1 MQFHDY
7 REKYIPLES
16 RAIQKIHGKRSITE
30 LQPSSCM
37 DLRLVALVAA
47 GGAIGAVAR
56 YALQQSLPSDSLPWG
71 TMTANLVGSLLLG
84 ILLGAV
90 AAGATVGDEV
100 VLLFGTGLLG
110 AFTTMSAFAVD
121 SIRLAENNPSS
132 TLIMITTTIL
142 GSIALAWIGWRFST
156 SIIA

>member
-1 MQFHDY
+1 
-7 REKYIPLES
+7 
-16 RAIQKIHGKRSITE
+16 
-30 LQPSSCM
+30 M

-56 YALQQSLPSDSLPWG
+56 YALQQWLPSDSLPWG

-100 VLLFGTGLLG
+100 ILLFGTGLLG

>member
-7 REKYIPLES
+7 REKCIPLES
-16 RAIQKIHGKRSITE
+16 RAIQKILGKRSITE
-30 LQPSSCM
+30 LQPINDM

-56 YALQQSLPSDSLPWG
+56 YALQQWLPSDSLPWG

-90 AAGATVGDEV
+90 AAGATFGDEV
-100 VLLFGTGLLG
+100 VLLFGTGVLG

-121 SIRLAENNPSS
+121 SIRLAETNPSS
-132 TLIMITTTIL
+132 TLIMITTTVL
-142 GSIALAWIGWRFST
+142 GSITLAWLGWRFST

>member
-1 MQFHDY
+1 
-7 REKYIPLES
+7 
-16 RAIQKIHGKRSITE
+16 
-30 LQPSSCM
+30 M
-37 DLRLVALVAA
+37 DLRLVTLVAA

-56 YALQQSLPSDSLPWG
+56 YALQQWLPSDSLPWG

-90 AAGATVGDEV
+90 AAGVTVSDEV
-100 VLLFGTGLLG
+100 VLLFGTGVLG

-142 GSIALAWIGWRFST
+142 GSITLAWLGWRFST

>member
-1 MQFHDY
+1 ML
-7 REKYIPLES
+7 RNK
-16 RAIQKIHGKRSITE
+16 G
-30 LQPSSCM
+30 M

-56 YALQQSLPSDSLPWG
+56 YILQQWLPSESLPWG
-71 TMTANLVGSLLLG
+71 TMTANLVGSLFLG

-90 AAGATVGDEV
+90 AAGATIGDEA
-100 VLLFGTGLLG
+100 VLLFGTGVLG

-121 SIRLAENNPSS
+121 SIRLAETDASS
-132 TLIMITTTIL
+132 TFIMITTTIL
-142 GSIALAWIGWRFST
+142 GSITLAWLGWRFSI

>member
-1 MQFHDY
+1 
-7 REKYIPLES
+7 
-16 RAIQKIHGKRSITE
+16 
-30 LQPSSCM
+30 M

-56 YALQQSLPSDSLPWG
+56 YALPQWLPSDSLPWG

-142 GSIALAWIGWRFST
+142 GSIALAWIGWRFSK

>member
-7 REKYIPLES
+7 CEKYIPLES
-16 RAIQKIHGKRSITE
+16 RAIQKIHGKWSITE
-30 LQPSSCM
+30 LQVSNDM

-56 YALQQSLPSDSLPWG
+56 YALQQWLPSDSLPWG

-90 AAGATVGDEV
+90 AAGVTVSDEV
-100 VLLFGTGLLG
+100 VLLFGTGVLG

-142 GSIALAWIGWRFST
+142 GSITLAWLGWRFST